1 MRFWRDPD
9 NRSVLVGIA
18 AVLLVHLFLFAF
30 APYLL
35 RTDGSPGY
43 VTYDDQYSTYYRV
56 WYSEYQRGLGGA
68 FMWALDEDYNGHTQ
82 PLLDSMYQATMGL
95 AYTGPTPR

>member
-35 RTDGSPGY
+35 RTDEVHASAKDKLAARQFNIEIAP
-43 VTYDDQYSTYYRV
+43 D
-56 WYSEYQRGLGGA
+56 A
-68 FMWALDEDYNGHTQ
+68 FI
-82 PLLDSMYQATMGL
+82 PL
-95 AYTGPTPR
+95 PKPPPPKN